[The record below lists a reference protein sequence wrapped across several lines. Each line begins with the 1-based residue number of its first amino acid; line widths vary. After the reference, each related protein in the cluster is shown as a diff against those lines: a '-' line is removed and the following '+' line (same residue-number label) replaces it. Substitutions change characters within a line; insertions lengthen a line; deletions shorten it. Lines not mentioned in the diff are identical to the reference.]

1 MGALFGDL
9 RYSVRSLAKDRA
21 FTLVAVLTLTV
32 CLGANVA
39 LFVDNMG
46 HGSQMPL
53 MEPMKPTRQEVE
65 EAFHR
70 FLESAFRRAPPVL
83 R

>member
-39 LFVDNMG
+39 VFV
-46 HGSQMPL
+46 
-53 MEPMKPTRQEVE
+53 V
-65 EAFHR
+65 
-70 FLESAFRRAPPVL
+70 VL
-83 R
+83 REGSRREGENGCDQKRECVSM